1 MIDLTTK
8 QLSWVVVAVLPL
20 GGTGYMSINDANKN
34 MGKDIAVISTKVES
48 TERRLD
54 AIIAQLDKIDAKL
67 EQNRTKK

>member
-34 MGKDIAVISTKVES
+34 MSKDIAVISTKVES